1 MEIIDINGNKRE
13 CHSVATDKDYPGYVK
28 ITFKNDRREYY
39 EWYTIEEFKLKNP
52 NHPLPTGK
60 LNKPAYEDLGRVSS
74 STEFTL
80 TDKIKSWPENVFK
93 DLPLWISRGKGESQ
107 VRTVKSNGK
116 NTMVIDKAWVILPD
130 KTSQY
135 VVSPN
140 IHSPHI
146 FGNKFPDV
154 PKVRRSKKT
163 VPETI
168 NIKLPKK

>member
-28 ITFKNDRREYY
+28 IAFKNAQRSYF
-39 EWYTIEEFKLKNP
+39 EWYTIDEFKAKNP
-52 NHPLPTGK
+52 NHPLFIGK
-60 LNKPAYEDLGRVSS
+60 TAKPVYEDLGRVSS
-74 STEFTL
+74 STEFTI
-80 TDKIKSWPENVFK
+80 TDKTKSWPKNVFANV
-93 DLPLWISRGKGESQ
+93 PVWISRGKGEGQ
-107 VRTVKSNGK
+107 VKTVKSNGK
-116 NTMVIDKAWVILPD
+116 NTIVIDKAWMTLPD

-140 IHSPHI
+140 VHNPHT

-154 PKVRRSKKT
+154 PKVRRSKKS